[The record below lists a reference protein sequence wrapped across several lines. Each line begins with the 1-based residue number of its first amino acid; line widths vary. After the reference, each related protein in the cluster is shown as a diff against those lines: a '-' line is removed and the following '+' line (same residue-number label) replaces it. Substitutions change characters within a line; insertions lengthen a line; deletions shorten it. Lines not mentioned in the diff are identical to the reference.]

1 MFYVDTLAQIN
12 AFKDRNLVLLSAIG
26 KQAGVAVE
34 RARLFDR
41 IEKFFLET
49 VQTLVATIE
58 AKDTYTKGHSE
69 RVTYYSLKIAEE
81 LG

>member
-1 MFYVDTLAQIN
+1 VDTLAQIN